1 MPDTTAQCKSMRHI
15 EGSVNFMA
23 HGKSIELFLVNGTV
37 DSLIIAELSNWSGKA
52 IKIPRIEVASC
63 NREDIAQAGV
73 YFLFCK
79 EDDSSD
85 SVYIGEA
92 ENVKERLMQHLR
104 EYQSEKEKYYWN
116 TAVVFVGRDLNK
128 ALIRYLENRF
138 VEIARSSNRY
148 TVLTKN
154 TYRNTV
160 MKESQ
165 LAVMEEFIDNV
176 KVLINALGYKVLEPF
191 SQADSPESKM
201 DDETLSLSTG
211 SASAYGKVT
220 TEGFVVFA
228 GARVNEKTSAKSLS
242 AGAQKMRQKFF
253 ESGKIENLVTAVDI
267 LFSSPSAAAD
277 FILGYSVSGP
287 QTWKTK
293 DGRTLK
299 DIESSQIN

>member
-1 MPDTTAQCKSMRHI
+1 
-15 EGSVNFMA
+15 MA

-116 TAVVFVGRDLNK
+116 AAVVFAGRDLNK

>member
-1 MPDTTAQCKSMRHI
+1 
-15 EGSVNFMA
+15 MA

-228 GARVNEKTSAKSLS
+228 GARVNEKLQLS
-242 AGAQKMRQKFF
+242 H
-253 ESGKIENLVTAVDI
+253 
-267 LFSSPSAAAD
+267 
-277 FILGYSVSGP
+277 
-287 QTWKTK
+287 
-293 DGRTLK
+293 
-299 DIESSQIN
+299 

>member
-1 MPDTTAQCKSMRHI
+1 MPDTTAQCRSMRHI

-287 QTWKTK
+287 QT
-293 DGRTLK
+293 
-299 DIESSQIN
+299 